1 MEQRRFALAMAL
13 TLAIWFGW
21 SFFFLPKPQ
30 PPKKVEPKPAPT
42 TEEAPAIAEIPGEE
56 LPEVKAPPRPK
67 LPGHPRDSDIVLGSA
82 DDDSGFFMEVK
93 LTTEGAAVREIL
105 LNDKRYCVL
114 HKPGVPLSLVGEVGA
129 PASYLVDHPQA
140 SLFFRTLQTSVDV
153 VDKQLEEFKTSLDQL
168 DWKIVDRDP
177 DGKSVSFR
185 INSPDNQFEI
195 TKRYALTRFEKEEK
209 DKVENSRDVNS
220 KGYQLALELTFK
232 NLSDARQTVAYS
244 LQGPVG
250 LPLEDIESS
259 RSKFQDLRMG
269 FLTKDGTVK
278 SGHKTALQVVKEEK
292 SDKVEDWR
300 TPVRYIG
307 VDIQYFAALLI
318 PQEDQNK
325 DSYVAISRPQ
335 LLRTA
340 KEEAQSEIS
349 VSLTSTPL
357 VLEPGKSV
365 THKWAMFAGPKREI
379 LLDPFD
385 AGTIVD
391 FGFASA
397 IARGM
402 LWLLKFFH
410 FSIGLPWVLSIV
422 ALTVLVRACMF
433 PISKK
438 QATSAKIMKAL
449 RPKIAEIKKKYGDDK
464 QKFTKA
470 QFELFNRYGYNP
482 FSGCLPLFLQLPIF
496 IGLYNSLNSAVEL
509 RMASF
514 LWIDNLAGPDRLM
527 DLPFDIPFLGTN
539 DLNLLPIL
547 TTILYIIQSKI
558 LAPPAM
564 DEQAEMQMKMMPYMM
579 AFMGFL
585 FYKVPSGLCVYF
597 IASSVWGMAERKL
610 LDRMIPEPK
619 LSDDGPGGGG
629 GGDKGKGKPGGGGL
643 FAKFLAMAD
652 AAANDAGM
660 QTPPRDGSQP
670 STNGDG
676 QGDTRTKEKKRRK

>member
-1 MEQRRFALAMAL
+1 MAL

-30 PPKKVEPKPAPT
+30 PPKKVENKPAPAA
-42 TEEAPAIAEIPGEE
+42 EEAPAIAEIPGEE
-56 LPEVKAPPRPK
+56 LPEVKAPPKPK
-67 LPGHPRDSDIVLGSA
+67 LPANPHDAEVLLGST
-82 DDDSGFFMEVK
+82 DDESGFFLQAK
-93 LTTEGAAVREIL
+93 LTTEGAAVREIV

-114 HKPGVPLSLVGEVGA
+114 HQPGVPLSLVGEVAA
-129 PASYLVDHPQA
+129 PASHLVDHPQSA
-140 SLFFRTLQTSVDV
+140 STFRTLQTSVDV
-153 VDKQLEEFKTSLDQL
+153 VDKQLEEFKTSLDRL
-168 DWKIVDRDP
+168 DWKIVDQDP
-177 DGKSVSFR
+177 DRKSVSFR
-185 INSPDNQFEI
+185 INSPDGQFEI
-195 TKRYALTRFEKEEK
+195 TKRYALKRFEKEDK
-209 DKVENSRDVNS
+209 DKAENSRDVNS
-220 KGYQLALELTFK
+220 KGYQLTLDLTIK
-232 NLSDARQTVAYS
+232 NLSDARQTVAYT

-250 LPLEDIESS
+250 LPLEDTESS
-259 RSKFQDLRMG
+259 RSKYQDLRMG
-269 FLTKDGTVK
+269 FLTKDGSVK
-278 SGHKTALQVVKEEK
+278 SSSKTALQIVKEER
-292 SDKVEDWR
+292 SNKVEEWR

-307 VDIQYFAALLI
+307 VDIQYFAALLV
-318 PQEDQNK
+318 PQEDQAK
-325 DSYVAISRPQ
+325 DSYIAISRPG

-349 VSLTSTPL
+349 VGLTSSSL
-357 VLEPGKSV
+357 VLEAGKSV
-365 THKWAMFAGPKREI
+365 THQWAMYAGPKRET
-379 LLDPFD
+379 LLYPFD

-438 QATSAKIMKAL
+438 QAASAKIMKAL

-470 QFELFNRYGYNP
+470 QFELFNKYGYNP

-514 LWIDNLAGPDRLM
+514 LWIDNLAGPDKLTE
-527 DLPFDIPFLGTN
+527 LPFDIPFLGTD

-597 IASSVWGMAERKL
+597 IASSLWGMAERKL

-619 LSDDGPGGGG
+619 LSDDGPGGGP
-629 GGDKGKGKPGGGGL
+629 GDKGKGKPGGGGL
-643 FAKFLAMAD
+643 FSKFLALAD

-660 QTPPRDGSQP
+660 QTPPRDGGQP
-670 STNGDG
+670 SSNGNG
-676 QGDTRTKEKKRRK
+676 QGDSRTKEKKRRK